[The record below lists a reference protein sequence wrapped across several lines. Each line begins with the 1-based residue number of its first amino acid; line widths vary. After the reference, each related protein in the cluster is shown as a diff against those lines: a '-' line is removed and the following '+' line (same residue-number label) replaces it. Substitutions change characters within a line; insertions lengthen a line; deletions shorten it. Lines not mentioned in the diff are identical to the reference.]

1 MAKHPARLA
10 DNPFV
15 LAETSQI
22 FFLTQGYR
30 MSVRRFSILVF
41 STLLIIFLVST
52 ASNIWS
58 LTRSNQSLDN
68 VNREINVVLSV
79 IDPINHSRTMR
90 VRAIEALEERE
101 QGLNEQGQQALEGAQ
116 VVLGKANSAFQA
128 YLEAPKQPGEQVLS
142 DAYQSA
148 FVNYREQG
156 LQPLLDAVKS
166 NDVTRA
172 RTLMTSTLP
181 QLDRQFEITLD
192 KLLTFRQQHAQQLNQ
207 DAQDSFKQSLMSI
220 AIFALI
226 FAVILGAVYWLL
238 KKRVLNELDKAKS
251 HCTEIANGLLHT
263 PIVATAKDEIGAM
276 MRELEQM
283 RVSLANIIGQVRES
297 SQTVAYASEEI
308 AAGNTDLSART
319 EEQASSLGETAASM
333 EQLTVTVKLTSDHSH
348 QTNKLAS
355 GMLVAANDG
364 NEIVSEVIDSM
375 RNIESSS
382 SKIDNIISIIEDI
395 AFQTNILALNAAVE
409 AARAGEQ
416 GRGFAVVASEV
427 RNLAQRSSVA
437 AKEIKE
443 LIELSGEQ
451 VNIGS
456 NLVNRAGESMQR
468 ISNAIKQVTSL
479 MEEIAVSTGEQ
490 SRGIEQINQA
500 VVQMDV
506 VTQQNAALVEQ
517 ASAAA
522 MSLKEQ
528 SQALNETV
536 AVFKLA

>member
-1 MAKHPARLA
+1 
-10 DNPFV
+10 
-15 LAETSQI
+15 
-22 FFLTQGYR
+22 
-30 MSVRRFSILVF
+30 
-41 STLLIIFLVST
+41 
-52 ASNIWS
+52 
-58 LTRSNQSLDN
+58 
-68 VNREINVVLSV
+68 
-79 IDPINHSRTMR
+79 
-90 VRAIEALEERE
+90 
-101 QGLNEQGQQALEGAQ
+101 
-116 VVLGKANSAFQA
+116 
-128 YLEAPKQPGEQVLS
+128 
-142 DAYQSA
+142 
-148 FVNYREQG
+148 
-156 LQPLLDAVKS
+156 
-166 NDVTRA
+166 
-172 RTLMTSTLP
+172 
-181 QLDRQFEITLD
+181 
-192 KLLTFRQQHAQQLNQ
+192 
-207 DAQDSFKQSLMSI
+207 
-220 AIFALI
+220 
-226 FAVILGAVYWLL
+226 
-238 KKRVLNELDKAKS
+238 
-251 HCTEIANGLLHT
+251 
-263 PIVATAKDEIGAM
+263 
-276 MRELEQM
+276 M
-283 RVSLANIIGQVRES
+283 RVSLASIIGQVRES

-333 EQLTVTVKLTSDHSH
+333 EQLTVTVKSTSDNSH
-348 QTNKLAS
+348 QANKLAN
-355 GMLVAANDG
+355 GMLIAANDG

-468 ISNAIKQVTSL
+468 ISNAIKQVTGL

-490 SRGIEQINQA
+490 SRGIEQINLA

>member
-1 MAKHPARLA
+1 
-10 DNPFV
+10 
-15 LAETSQI
+15 
-22 FFLTQGYR
+22 

-41 STLLIIFLVST
+41 STLLLIFLAST

-68 VNREINVVLSV
+68 VNREIRVVLSV

-90 VRAIEALEERE
+90 VRAMEALEERE
-101 QGLNEQGQQALEGAQ
+101 QGSSDQSQLALDGAK

-128 YLEAPKQPGEQVLS
+128 YLEAPKQPGEQTLAE
-142 DAYQSA
+142 AYQSA

-156 LQPLLDAVKS
+156 LQPLLDAVAA
-166 NDVTRA
+166 NDAQRA
-172 RTLMTSTLP
+172 RTLVTTTLP
-181 QLDRQFEITLD
+181 QLDKQFEVALD
-192 KLLTFRQQHAQQLNQ
+192 KLLSFREQYAQQLNK
-207 DAQDSFKQSLMSI
+207 DAQSGFKQSLVSI

-226 FAVILGAVYWLL
+226 FAIILGSAFLLL
-238 KKRVLNELDKAKS
+238 KKRVLNELDKAKA
-251 HCTEIANGLLHT
+251 HCTEIASGLLHT

-283 RVSLANIIGQVRES
+283 RVSLASIIGQVRES

-333 EQLTVTVKLTSDHSH
+333 EQLTVTVKSTSENSH
-348 QTNKLAS
+348 QASKLAS

-468 ISNAIKQVTSL
+468 ISNAIKQVTGL

>member
-1 MAKHPARLA
+1 
-10 DNPFV
+10 
-15 LAETSQI
+15 
-22 FFLTQGYR
+22 

-68 VNREINVVLSV
+68 VNREIRVVLSV

-90 VRAIEALEERE
+90 VRAMEALEEHE
-101 QGLNEQGQQALEGAQ
+101 QGLSEQGNTALTGAQ
-116 VVLGKANSAFQA
+116 GVLVKANSAFQA
-128 YLEAPKQPGEQVLS
+128 YLDAPKQPGEQVLS

-156 LQPLLDAVKS
+156 LQPLLDAVKA
-166 NDVTRA
+166 NDAARA
-172 RTLMTSTLP
+172 RALVTSTLP
-181 QLDRQFEITLD
+181 QLDRQFEVTLD
-192 KLLTFRQQHAQQLNQ
+192 KLLAFRQQHAQQLNQ
-207 DAQDSFKQSLMSI
+207 DAQASFNQSLMSI
-220 AIFALI
+220 AVFALL
-226 FAVILGAVYWLL
+226 FAVILGAVFWLL

-251 HCTEIANGLLHT
+251 HCTEIANGMLHT

-283 RVSLANIIGQVRES
+283 RVSLASIIGQVRES

-319 EEQASSLGETAASM
+319 EEQAASLGETAASM

-348 QTNKLAS
+348 QANKLAS

-364 NEIVSEVIDSM
+364 NEIVSDVINSM

>member
-1 MAKHPARLA
+1 
-10 DNPFV
+10 
-15 LAETSQI
+15 
-22 FFLTQGYR
+22 

-58 LTRSNQSLDN
+58 LTRSNQSLDD
-68 VNREINVVLSV
+68 VNREIHVVLSV

-90 VRAIEALEERE
+90 VRAMEALEEHE
-101 QGLNEQGQQALEGAQ
+101 QGSPEQGQLALNGAQ
-116 VVLGKANSAFQA
+116 VVLDKANAAFQA
-128 YLEAPKQPGEQVLS
+128 YLDAPKQPGEQVLT

-148 FVNYREQG
+148 FVAYREQG
-156 LQPLLDAVKS
+156 LQPLLDAVKA
-166 NDVTRA
+166 NDVARA
-172 RTLMTSTLP
+172 RGLVTTTLP
-181 QLDRQFEITLD
+181 VLDKQFEVALD
-192 KLLTFRQQHAQQLNQ
+192 KLLSFRQQYAQQLNEN
-207 DAQDSFKQSLMSI
+207 AQSGFKQSLLSI

-226 FAVILGAVYWLL
+226 FAVILGAVYLLL
-238 KKRVLNELDKAKS
+238 KKRVLTELDKAKL
-251 HCTEIANGLLHT
+251 HCTEIANGMLHT
-263 PIVATAKDEIGAM
+263 PIVAKANDEIGAM

-283 RVSLANIIGQVRES
+283 RVSLASIIGQVRES

-333 EQLTVTVKLTSDHSH
+333 EQLTVTVKLTSDHSN
-348 QTNKLAS
+348 QANKLAS
-355 GMLVAANDG
+355 GMLIAANDG

-416 GRGFAVVASEV
+416 GRGFAVVATEV

-468 ISNAIKQVTSL
+468 ISASIKQVTGL

>member
-1 MAKHPARLA
+1 
-10 DNPFV
+10 
-15 LAETSQI
+15 
-22 FFLTQGYR
+22 

-90 VRAIEALEERE
+90 VRAVEALEEQK
-101 QGLNEQGQQALEGAQ
+101 QGLNEQGQTAYAAAQAA
-116 VVLGKANSAFQA
+116 LGKVNASFQS
-128 YLEAPKQPGEQVLS
+128 YLEAPKQPGEQELS
-142 DAYQSA
+142 DAYQNA
-148 FVNYREQG
+148 LVDYREHG
-156 LQPLLDAVKS
+156 LQPLLDAVKA
-166 NDVTRA
+166 NDTTRA
-172 RTLMTSTLP
+172 STLITSTLP

-192 KLLTFRQQHAQQLNQ
+192 KLLAFRQQHAQQLNQ
-207 DAQDSFKQSLMSI
+207 DSQASFKQSLMSI
-220 AIFALI
+220 AIFALF
-226 FAVILGAVYWLL
+226 FAVILGSAFLLL
-238 KKRVLNELDKAKS
+238 KKRVLNELDKARL
-251 HCTEIANGLLHT
+251 HCTEIANGMLHT

-283 RVSLANIIGQVRES
+283 RVSLAGIIGQVRES
-297 SQTVAYASEEI
+297 SQSVAYASDEI

-348 QTNKLAS
+348 QASKLAS
-355 GMLVAANDG
+355 GMLIAANDG
-364 NEIVSEVIDSM
+364 NEITIKVIDSM
-375 RNIESSS
+375 SNIQSSS

-443 LIELSGEQ
+443 LIEVSAEQ

-456 NLVNRAGESMQR
+456 KLVNSAGESMER
-468 ISNAIKQVTSL
+468 ISSSVKQVTTL

-528 SQALNETV
+528 SQVLNETV